1 MFETWERDE
10 FRAHLSQKRS
20 AASYVRR
27 SENGRRKHD
36 VERKRNGVVRSVQ
49 VTVNGDHVDRSLRK
63 GGDVLLGLLEV
74 EVLKDFERMPGT
86 CWIYKFVDVI
96 ELWFLRAGSIN
107 S

>member
-20 AASYVRR
+20 AASCVRR
-27 SENGRRKHD
+27 PENGWRKHD

-49 VTVNGDHVDRSLRK
+49 VTVNGDHVDRSLLK

-86 CWIYKFVDVI
+86 CWIYQFVDVI
-96 ELWFLRAGSIN
+96 ELWFLRAGSVN